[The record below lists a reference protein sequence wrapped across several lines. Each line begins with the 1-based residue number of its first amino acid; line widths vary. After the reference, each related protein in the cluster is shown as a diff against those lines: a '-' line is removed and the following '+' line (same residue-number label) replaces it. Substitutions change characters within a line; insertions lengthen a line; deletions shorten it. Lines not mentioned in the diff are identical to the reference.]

1 MFVSVSA
8 CYMVRT
14 LANCHLNYRHND
26 GGGPLFSGHFVYFP
40 PDNVVFVA
48 SACPG
53 RSDVVVLW
61 SQSASPGPLSSL
73 LSHTMIIVTT
83 RSQLIDKLVIRPSFV
98 MHSRALGQQS
108 ACDL

>member
-48 SACPG
+48 SACPL

-98 MHSRALGQQS
+98 MHSCALRQS
-108 ACDL
+108 AA

>member
-1 MFVSVSA
+1 
-8 CYMVRT
+8 MVRI
-14 LANCHLNYRHND
+14 LANCHLNYCPND
-26 GGGPLFSGHFVYFP
+26 GAGPLFSGHFVCFP
-40 PDNVVFVA
+40 SDNVVFVA

-98 MHSRALGQQS
+98 MHHSGPQA
-108 ACDL
+108 AAAW

>member
-1 MFVSVSA
+1 
-8 CYMVRT
+8 MVRT

-61 SQSASPGPLSSL
+61 SQSAGPGPLSSL
-73 LSHTMIIVTT
+73 LFFHTMIIVTT

-98 MHSRALGQQS
+98 MHSGALG
-108 ACDL
+108 L